1 MRRGF
6 HDQRG
11 VHAGG
16 CSMMRDLWRL
26 TRRTPL
32 SLFTSAVALG
42 YTALLVE
49 VLVFAALDPRGSFS
63 FRGSFVLSGVV
74 SVPAVIVALVY
85 ALRSSLRL
93 RQPAWNVL
101 LQLGLSE
108 RRIRGYLLR
117 ENALIVLAGLLGGI
131 IVLQPVWWVLLRT
144 VYAPY
149 REMGPESLTLSV
161 PGAAIS
167 VGVLL
172 GLVLPAHLIST
183 RRIREPV
190 THVARTRSRLRGFAK
205 TAGFIVAVVTL
216 GILFYGTGT
225 TDPDL
230 MATLGTVV
238 LLGPSLTLAA
248 PAIAG
253 VSSFLL
259 ARLLTRHPGSLMRL
273 GMLLQPALRMNAATM
288 VGILAI
294 GLPLGFLGF
303 GATGETGTREMV
315 SRAAHPE
322 GRVALIDGQSFTSE
336 AQATATCR
344 DLRDGCAGVL
354 EFVINSEPVDGSTAD
369 TRTRFEL
376 IGSRSTAERVVAA
389 DAVDGRNLGAG
400 FLAWPWEKHRE
411 TRPGGASSYGAWT
424 VLEESNNVASISA
437 SEALKNLPAQ
447 MLYGPRGTGSREF
460 VPLFS
465 YTLFAG
471 LLFLFVTSIVEMVRA
486 RTALGPLTSVGMN
499 PVHRDRAAAAALLVP
514 VGVCSLVVACAC
526 AGFCSVLLWRM
537 TGSAAIGISCLAL
550 PTSALLSVAPLAMVT
565 LACVGFHLTDR
576 RSGTMP

>member
-6 HDQRG
+6 HDQRR

-85 ALRSSLRL
+85 ALRASLRL

-117 ENALIVLAGLLGGI
+117 ENALIALAGLLGGI

-167 VGVLL
+167 IGVLL

-216 GILFYGTGT
+216 GILFYGSGFDG
-225 TDPDL
+225 DPGDCGP
-230 MATLGTVV
+230 LGTVPDV
-238 LLGPSLTLAA
+238 GRTSHRRSLQFPPRSPSDETPGQLGEARDA
-248 PAIAG
+248 P
-253 VSSFLL
+253 
-259 ARLLTRHPGSLMRL
+259 
-273 GMLLQPALRMNAATM
+273 
-288 VGILAI
+288 
-294 GLPLGFLGF
+294 
-303 GATGETGTREMV
+303 
-315 SRAAHPE
+315 
-322 GRVALIDGQSFTSE
+322 
-336 AQATATCR
+336 
-344 DLRDGCAGVL
+344 
-354 EFVINSEPVDGSTAD
+354 
-369 TRTRFEL
+369 
-376 IGSRSTAERVVAA
+376 
-389 DAVDGRNLGAG
+389 
-400 FLAWPWEKHRE
+400 
-411 TRPGGASSYGAWT
+411 
-424 VLEESNNVASISA
+424 
-437 SEALKNLPAQ
+437 
-447 MLYGPRGTGSREF
+447 
-460 VPLFS
+460 
-465 YTLFAG
+465 
-471 LLFLFVTSIVEMVRA
+471 
-486 RTALGPLTSVGMN
+486 
-499 PVHRDRAAAAALLVP
+499 
-514 VGVCSLVVACAC
+514 
-526 AGFCSVLLWRM
+526 
-537 TGSAAIGISCLAL
+537 
-550 PTSALLSVAPLAMVT
+550 PTSAENECGHDGGNPGYWPSSRLSRI
-565 LACVGFHLTDR
+565 R
-576 RSGTMP
+576 RHRGNRNT